1 MKPER
6 LFFEITMQGVKFK
19 EFKDLRILSSI
30 HTWELTYSIT
40 EFWNQKGPYR
50 SFDDETLINKVSN
63 HI

>member
-30 HTWELTYSIT
+30 HTWELAYSIT

-63 HI
+63 QI